1 METIT
6 KDQFYNLIMS
16 CDAELHKL
24 PEHIQSDIKSL
35 RKCTKNGKA
44 HLLLT
49 HPHGQDEYFL
59 EYVEVDMLCPEE
71 ITETTQYAKDN
82 RGSLVAV

>member
-16 CDAELHKL
+16 FDAELHKL
-24 PEHIQSDIKSL
+24 PEHIQSDISSL
-35 RKCTKNGKA
+35 RNCTKNGKA

-49 HPHGQDEYFL
+49 RPHGQDKYFL

-71 ITETTQYAKDN
+71 IAETTQHAKESN
-82 RGSLVAV
+82 GHFIAV

>member
-6 KDQFYNLIMS
+6 EIQFNNLIS
-16 CDAELHKL
+16 SPIAAILDL
-24 PEHIQSDIKSL
+24 PEHIQSDIESL

-49 HPHGQDEYFL
+49 HPQDQDQYFL

-71 ITETTQYAKDN
+71 IAETQQHAKDN
-82 RGSLVAV
+82 RGRLVAV

>member
-6 KDQFYNLIMS
+6 EIQFNNLVASPTSEIPR
-16 CDAELHKL
+16 L
-24 PEHIQSDIKSL
+24 PSHIQGDISSL

-49 HPHGQDEYFL
+49 QHGDNFYL

-71 ITETTQYAKDN
+71 IAETKRHAKESN
-82 RGSLVAV
+82 GHFIAV

>member
-16 CDAELHKL
+16 CVAELHKL
-24 PEHIQSDIKSL
+24 PEHIQSDIESL
-35 RKCTKNGKA
+35 RSRTKNGKA

-49 HPHGQDEYFL
+49 RPHGQDSYFL
-59 EYVEVDMLCPEE
+59 DYVDVDMLCPEE
-71 ITETTQYAKDN
+71 IKEIFVYAKEN